1 MAENYNDEIFSY
13 TWDTQAN
20 YIKNFGDHSLNALAL
35 FSVYEQKL
43 QGDYINVVDM
53 PFDVDWHNL
62 GSGTVQS
69 QSSYYKKNL
78 HVILCSPYQLCLQRQ
93 IHADCIFTLGRQF
106 QIPKR
111 QSLGGCSPQLPWH
124 GAFPMKILWDLP
136 ANG

>member
-53 PFDVDWHNL
+53 PFEVDWHNL
-62 GSGTVQS
+62 GSAL
-69 QSSYYKKNL
+69 YKVSLAIIKK
-78 HVILCSPYQLCLQRQ
+78 SPCYL
-93 IHADCIFTLGRQF
+93 
-106 QIPKR
+106 
-111 QSLGGCSPQLPWH
+111 
-124 GAFPMKILWDLP
+124 M
-136 ANG
+136 

>member
-1 MAENYNDEIFSY
+1 MMKYSRILGIRKPITSRILEI
-13 TWDTQAN
+13 
-20 YIKNFGDHSLNALAL
+20 IVLNALAL

-69 QSSYYKKNL
+69 QSSYYKKISMLSYVARINYAYKGKYML
-78 HVILCSPYQLCLQRQ
+78 TVSSRW
-93 IHADCIFTLGRQF
+93 DGSSKF
-106 QIPKR
+106 QKDNRWGSVP
-111 QSLGGCSPQLPWH
+111 LQLPWH